1 MARMHSRKRGRSASR
16 KPASKTAPAWVQQ
29 SKEEV
34 YALVEKLAKEG
45 KGEAAIGMILRDQHG
60 IPSAKAAT
68 GKSVSQILAE
78 RKAAPKYP
86 ADLIDLVRKAI
97 AVRKHLKANPRDQNN
112 RTKLSHVES
121 KIRRLVR
128 YYRGKK
134 LPANWAYVPEEAA
147 LLVK

>member
-1 MARMHSRKRGRSASR
+1 MARMHSRKRGRSASH

-34 YALVEKLAKEG
+34 FSLVEKLAKEG
-45 KGEAAIGMILRDQHG
+45 KNEAAIGRILRDQYG
-60 IPSAKAAT
+60 VPSVKALT
-68 GKSVSQILAE
+68 GKSISQILAD
-78 RKAAPKYP
+78 KKLASKYP
-86 ADLIDLVRKAI
+86 ADLIDLIRT
-97 AVRKHLKANPRDQNN
+97 AVAMRKHLKANPRDQSNL
-112 RTKLSHVES
+112 TKLAHVES

-134 LPANWAYVPEEAA
+134 LPQNWTYVPEEAA